1 VTGPEREY
9 AEVVGLARQ
18 LPLLGAV
25 SRVARRAVRRQASA
39 ERLPDAQIEVL
50 RTVEAHPGIGPR
62 AVAERLQLVPNTVST
77 IVGELVRAG
86 LLRRDRDRSDRRAAR
101 LYLTEEAVD
110 RLAAWVAAGDEVLSA
125 ALLSLDEADRRALDR
140 AMPALRRLLGVLDTA
155 EGGEQG
161 DEGEAADR
169 DNAVHRASPRGTT
182 NGPSVSGSRS
192 TSASTP

>member
-1 VTGPEREY
+1 MTGPEREY
-9 AEVVGLARQ
+9 AEVLGLVRQ

-125 ALLSLDEADRRALDR
+125 ALLSLDEDDRRALDR
-140 AMPALRRLLGVLDTA
+140 AMPALRRLLDALEEADPEA
-155 EGGEQG
+155 EC
-161 DEGEAADR
+161 DDADR
-169 DNAVHRASPRGTT
+169 GDAAHRASPRGTT